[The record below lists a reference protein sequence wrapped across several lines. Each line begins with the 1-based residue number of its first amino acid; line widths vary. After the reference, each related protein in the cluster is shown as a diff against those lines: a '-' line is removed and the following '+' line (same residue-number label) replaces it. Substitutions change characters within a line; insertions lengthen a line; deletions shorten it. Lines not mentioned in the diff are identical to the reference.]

1 VRLQDGT
8 SVSFDPTVSAGY
20 GVGFSAYRRPGY
32 TMAITVP
39 AEISAAATVIQFWN
53 KSINPGVWITI
64 FLVVI
69 VALNLCGVRLYG
81 EVRIWLHSFVGG
93 FLALTIEKSEVVF
106 ASLKIM
112 LILGLIIGGLVI
124 DLGGGPNHDRLGFR
138 YWNHPG
144 AFNDYIKTGAAGNFL
159 AFWKV
164 MLTAAFSYG
173 NIQVVAISGS
183 ETRMPR
189 KIIPAATKKT
199 FYRVLFFYVL
209 GIFIV
214 GLIV

>member
-1 VRLQDGT
+1 
-8 SVSFDPTVSAGY
+8 
-20 GVGFSAYRRPGY
+20 
-32 TMAITVP
+32 MAITVP

-53 KSINPGVWITI
+53 QSINPGAWITI

-81 EVRIWLHSFVGG
+81 EVRIQLHSFINDC
-93 FLALTIEKSEVVF
+93 FALTIKTKSEVVF

-144 AFNDYIKTGAAGNFL
+144 AFNDYIKTGATGHFL

-183 ETRMPR
+183 ETRTPR
-189 KIIPAATKKT
+189 KAIPAATKKT
-199 FYRVLFFYVL
+199 FYRVLLFYVL
-209 GIFIV
+209 SIFII